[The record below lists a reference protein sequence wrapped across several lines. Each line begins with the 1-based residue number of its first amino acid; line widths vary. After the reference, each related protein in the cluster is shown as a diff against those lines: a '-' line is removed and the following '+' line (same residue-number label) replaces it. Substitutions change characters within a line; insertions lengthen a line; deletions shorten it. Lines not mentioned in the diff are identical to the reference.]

1 MNANRLLAAI
11 AGFIALGFILSSSI
25 FVVDQRNF
33 AVVFAFGQIV
43 RVIEQPGLQFKYPA
57 PFESVRFFDR
67 RILTIDN
74 PEAERFITVK
84 YPAPFES
91 VRFFDRR
98 ILTIDNPEAE
108 RFITAEKKNLLVDS
122 YVKWRIVDP
131 RKFFVSFKGDE
142 RLAQDRLTQL
152 IRSALNEEFTKRTV
166 REIIS
171 DQREQVMEGIR
182 KKVADDAADIGVEIV
197 DVRLKRVDLLAEIS
211 DSVYRRM
218 EAERKRVAN
227 ELRSMGAAES
237 DKIRANAERQRD
249 TILAEAYR
257 EAQKIKGAGDAKA
270 TALYADA
277 FGRDP
282 QFAQFYQSLQAYR
295 SSFKDKKDVM
305 VVEPNGEFFK
315 FLNKKN

>member
-11 AGFIALGFILSSSI
+11 AGLIGLFYVLTSSI

-33 AVVFAFGQIV
+33 AVVFSFGQIV
-43 RVIEQPGLQFKYPA
+43 RVIEQPGLQVKLPA
-57 PFESVRFFDR
+57 PFENVRFFDR
-67 RILTIDN
+67 RILTIDT
-74 PEAERFITVK
+74 PEAERFIT
-84 YPAPFES
+84 S
-91 VRFFDRR
+91 
-98 ILTIDNPEAE
+98 
-108 RFITAEKKNLLVDS
+108 EKKNLLVDS

-152 IRSALNEEFTKRTV
+152 VRSALNEEFTKRTV

-171 DQREQVMEGIR
+171 DQREQVMQGIR
-182 KKVADDAADIGVEIV
+182 KKVADDASDIGVEIV

-227 ELRSMGAAES
+227 ELRSTGAAES

-257 EAQKIKGAGDAKA
+257 EAQKIKGSGDATA

-305 VVEPNGEFFK
+305 VLEPNGEFFK
-315 FLNKKN
+315 FMHKKN

>member
-1 MNANRLLAAI
+1 MNLNRLIAAAI
-11 AGFIALGFILSSSI
+11 AFIALMYVLSSSI
-25 FVVDQRNF
+25 FVVDQRKF
-33 AVVFAFGQIV
+33 AVVFSFGQIV
-43 RVIEQPGLQFKYPA
+43 RVIEKPGLQ
-57 PFESVRFFDR
+57 
-67 RILTIDN
+67 I
-74 PEAERFITVK
+74 K

-131 RKFFVSFKGDE
+131 RKFFISFKGDE

-152 IRSALNEEFTKRTV
+152 VRSALKEEFTKRTV
-166 REIIS
+166 RELIS
-171 DQREQVMEGIR
+171 DQREQVMQGIR
-182 KKVADDAADIGVEIV
+182 KKVADDASDIGVEIV

-257 EAQKIKGAGDAKA
+257 DAQKIKGAGDAKA
-270 TALYADA
+270 TALYAEA
-277 FGRDP
+277 FGRDA
-282 QFAQFYQSLQAYR
+282 QFAQFYQSLEAYR

-315 FLNKKN
+315 FLHKK

>member
-11 AGFIALGFILSSSI
+11 AGLIGLFYLLTSSI
-25 FVVDQRNF
+25 FVVDQRNY
-33 AVVFAFGQIV
+33 AVVFSFGQIV
-43 RVIEQPGLQFKYPA
+43 RVIEQPGLQAKLPA
-57 PFESVRFFDR
+57 PFENVRFFDR
-67 RILTIDN
+67 RILTIDT
-74 PEAERFITVK
+74 PEAERFIT
-84 YPAPFES
+84 S
-91 VRFFDRR
+91 
-98 ILTIDNPEAE
+98 
-108 RFITAEKKNLLVDS
+108 EKKNLLVDS

-152 IRSALNEEFTKRTV
+152 VRSALNEEFTKRTV

-171 DQREQVMEGIR
+171 DQREQVMQGIR
-182 KKVADDAADIGVEIV
+182 KKVADDASDIGVEIV

-227 ELRSMGAAES
+227 ELRSTGAAES

-249 TILAEAYR
+249 TILSEAYR
-257 EAQKIKGAGDAKA
+257 DAQKIKGSGDARA
-270 TALYADA
+270 TALYAEA

-282 QFAQFYQSLQAYR
+282 QFAQFYQSLEAYR

-305 VVEPNGEFFK
+305 VVEPSGEFFK
-315 FLNKKN
+315 FLHKKN

>member
-1 MNANRLLAAI
+1 MNMNRLIAAGI
-11 AGFIALGFILSSSI
+11 AFIALIYILSSSI
-25 FVVDQRNF
+25 FVVDQRKF
-33 AVVFAFGQIV
+33 AVVFSFGQIV
-43 RVIEQPGLQFKYPA
+43 RVIEKPGLQ
-57 PFESVRFFDR
+57 
-67 RILTIDN
+67 I
-74 PEAERFITVK
+74 K

-131 RKFFVSFKGDE
+131 RKFFISFKGDE

-152 IRSALNEEFTKRTV
+152 VRSALNEEFTKRTV
-166 REIIS
+166 RELIS
-171 DQREQVMEGIR
+171 DQREQVMQGIR
-182 KKVADDAADIGVEIV
+182 KKVADDASDIGVEIV

-227 ELRSMGAAES
+227 ELRSTGAAES

-257 EAQKIKGAGDAKA
+257 DAQKIKGAGDAKA
-270 TALYADA
+270 TALYAEA
-277 FGRDP
+277 FGRDA
-282 QFAQFYQSLQAYR
+282 QFAQFYQSLEAYR
-295 SSFKDKKDVM
+295 NSFKDKRDVM
-305 VVEPNGEFFK
+305 VVEPNSEFFK
-315 FLNKKN
+315 FMRKK

>member
-1 MNANRLLAAI
+1 MNFNRLIAGAI
-11 AGFIALGFILSSSI
+11 AFIVLMYVLSSSI
-25 FVVDQRNF
+25 FVVDQRKF
-33 AVVFAFGQIV
+33 AVVFSFGQIV
-43 RVIEQPGLQFKYPA
+43 RVIEKPGLQ
-57 PFESVRFFDR
+57 
-67 RILTIDN
+67 I
-74 PEAERFITVK
+74 K

-131 RKFFVSFKGDE
+131 RKFFISFKGDE

-152 IRSALNEEFTKRTV
+152 VRSALNEEFTKRTV
-166 REIIS
+166 RELIS
-171 DQREQVMEGIR
+171 DQREQVMQGIR
-182 KKVADDAADIGVEIV
+182 KKVADDASDIGVEIV

-257 EAQKIKGAGDAKA
+257 DAQKIKGAGDAKA
-270 TALYADA
+270 TALYAEA

-282 QFAQFYQSLQAYR
+282 QFAQFYQSLEAYR
-295 SSFKDKKDVM
+295 SSFKDKKDIM
-305 VVEPNGEFFK
+305 VIEPKGEFFK
-315 FLNKKN
+315 FLQKK

>member
-1 MNANRLLAAI
+1 MNANRLIAAGI
-11 AGFIALGFILSSSI
+11 SFIALIYVLSSSI
-25 FVVDQRNF
+25 FVVDQRQF
-33 AVVFAFGQIV
+33 AVVFSFGQIV
-43 RVIEQPGLQFKYPA
+43 RVIEKPGIQIKFPA
-57 PFESVRFFDR
+57 PFE
-67 RILTIDN
+67 N
-74 PEAERFITVK
+74 
-84 YPAPFES
+84 

-131 RKFFVSFKGDE
+131 RKFFISFKGDE
-142 RLAQDRLTQL
+142 RLAEDRLTQL
-152 IRSALNEEFTKRTV
+152 VRSALNEEFTKRTV
-166 REIIS
+166 RELIS
-171 DQREQVMEGIR
+171 DQREEVMQGIR
-182 KKVADDAADIGVEIV
+182 KKVADDASDIGVEIV

-227 ELRSMGAAES
+227 ELRSTGAAES

-257 EAQKIKGAGDAKA
+257 DAQKIKGAGDAKA
-270 TALYADA
+270 TALYAEA

-282 QFAQFYQSLQAYR
+282 QFAQFYQSLEAYR
-295 SSFKDKKDVM
+295 SSFKDKKDIM

-315 FLNKKN
+315 FLHKK

>member
-1 MNANRLLAAI
+1 MNANRLIAAGI
-11 AGFIALGFILSSSI
+11 AFVAVIYVLSSSI
-25 FVVDQRNF
+25 FIVDQRKF
-33 AVVFAFGQIV
+33 AVVFSFGQIV
-43 RVIEQPGLQFKYPA
+43 RVIETPGLRVKFPS
-57 PFESVRFFDR
+57 PFE
-67 RILTIDN
+67 N
-74 PEAERFITVK
+74 
-84 YPAPFES
+84 

-131 RKFFVSFKGDE
+131 RKFFISFKGDE

-152 IRSALNEEFTKRTV
+152 VRSALNEEFTKRTV
-166 REIIS
+166 RELIS
-171 DQREQVMEGIR
+171 DQREEVMQGIR

-227 ELRSMGAAES
+227 ELRSTGAAES

-257 EAQKIKGAGDAKA
+257 DAQKIKGAGDAKA
-270 TALYADA
+270 TALYAEA
-277 FGRDP
+277 FGRDA
-282 QFAQFYQSLQAYR
+282 QFAQFYQSLEAYR
-295 SSFKDKKDVM
+295 SSFKDKKDIM

-315 FLNKKN
+315 FLHKK

>member
-11 AGFIALGFILSSSI
+11 AGLVALVYVLGSSI
-25 FVVDQRNF
+25 FIVDQRNF
-33 AVVFAFGQIV
+33 AVVFSFGQIV
-43 RVIEQPGLQFKYPA
+43 RVIEQPGLQAKLPA
-57 PFESVRFFDR
+57 PFENVRFFDR
-67 RILTIDN
+67 RILTIDT
-74 PEAERFITVK
+74 PEAERFIT
-84 YPAPFES
+84 S
-91 VRFFDRR
+91 
-98 ILTIDNPEAE
+98 
-108 RFITAEKKNLLVDS
+108 EKKNLLVDS

-142 RLAQDRLTQL
+142 RLAQDRLSQL
-152 IRSALNEEFTKRTV
+152 VRSALNEEFTKRTV

-171 DQREQVMEGIR
+171 DQREQVMQGIR
-182 KKVADDAADIGVEIV
+182 KKVADDASDIGVEIV

-227 ELRSMGAAES
+227 ELRSTGAAES

-257 EAQKIKGAGDAKA
+257 EAQKIKGSGDARA

-315 FLNKKN
+315 FMNKKN

>member
-1 MNANRLLAAI
+1 MNANRLFAGIAAI
-11 AGFIALGFILSSSI
+11 IALTYVLASSI
-25 FVVDQRNF
+25 FIVDQRNF
-33 AVVFAFGQIV
+33 AVVFSFGQIV
-43 RVIEQPGLQFKYPA
+43 RVIEQPGLQ
-57 PFESVRFFDR
+57 
-67 RILTIDN
+67 I
-74 PEAERFITVK
+74 K

-131 RKFFVSFKGDE
+131 RKFFISFKGDE

-166 REIIS
+166 RELIS
-171 DQREQVMEGIR
+171 DQREEVMQGIR
-182 KKVADDAADIGVEIV
+182 KKVAVDADDIGVEIV

-227 ELRSMGAAES
+227 ELRSTGAAES

-257 EAQKIKGAGDAKA
+257 DAQKIKGAGDARA
-270 TALYADA
+270 TALYAEA

-282 QFAQFYQSLQAYR
+282 QFAQFYQSLEAYR

-315 FLNKKN
+315 FLHKKN

>member
-1 MNANRLLAAI
+1 MNANRLIAAGI
-11 AGFIALGFILSSSI
+11 AFVALIYVLSSSI
-25 FVVDQRNF
+25 FIVDQRKF
-33 AVVFAFGQIV
+33 AVVFSFGQIV
-43 RVIEQPGLQFKYPA
+43 RVIEEPGL
-57 PFESVRFFDR
+57 
-67 RILTIDN
+67 RIKL
-74 PEAERFITVK
+74 
-84 YPAPFES
+84 PAPFES

-131 RKFFVSFKGDE
+131 RKFFISFKGDE

-152 IRSALNEEFTKRTV
+152 VRSALNEEFTKRTV
-166 REIIS
+166 RELIS
-171 DQREQVMEGIR
+171 DQREEVMQGIR
-182 KKVADDAADIGVEIV
+182 KKEIV

-257 EAQKIKGAGDAKA
+257 DAQKIKGAGDAKA
-270 TALYADA
+270 TALYAEA

-282 QFAQFYQSLQAYR
+282 QFAQFYQSLEAYR
-295 SSFKDKKDVM
+295 SSFKDKKDIM

-315 FLNKKN
+315 FLHKK